1 VGYFTTH
8 GSPSQ
13 NNIVR
18 ANHVHHVMQE
28 VDDGAGIYVFNTH
41 FDYHDKSSRLYVVR
55 NFIHDVKRG
64 PYTDWNPI
72 GGFYLDE
79 GTQAVVIKDNVVRD
93 VTTGCTSTP
102 AADLSAK
109 RCRASDDR
117 GKHRRECGY
126 RSGGR
131 PARPAPAA
139 RAPGGQGCAPVRRTP
154 ATLSPALNGPQTVGP
169 AALHGNPTF
178 EEGALALNGQNQWLA
193 LPKVDPGNRYTVA
206 MWVKIPAG
214 TTGERTLLS
223 GTDFRLVAHVSG
235 DKVERVESWNKV
247 NHNEGGQDV
256 YHQQSYPAVS
266 PPASGFTSLGR

>member
-93 VTTGCTSTP
+93 VDNWLHFNTGGGPQRETLPERQTIEGNTDEN
-102 AADLSAK
+102 AAIEA
-109 RCRASDDR
+109 AAGPR
-117 GKHRRECGY
+117 G
-126 RSGGR
+126 
-131 PARPAPAA
+131 PAPAA

-154 ATLSPALNGPQTVGP
+154 ATSSPAP
-169 AALHGNPTF
+169 
-178 EEGALALNGQNQWLA
+178 
-193 LPKVDPGNRYTVA
+193 
-206 MWVKIPAG
+206 
-214 TTGERTLLS
+214 ERTS
-223 GTDFRLVAHVSG
+223 DGRPGGRSTGTRPSRRA
-235 DKVERVESWNKV
+235 RW
-247 NHNEGGQDV
+247 
-256 YHQQSYPAVS
+256 
-266 PPASGFTSLGR
+266 R